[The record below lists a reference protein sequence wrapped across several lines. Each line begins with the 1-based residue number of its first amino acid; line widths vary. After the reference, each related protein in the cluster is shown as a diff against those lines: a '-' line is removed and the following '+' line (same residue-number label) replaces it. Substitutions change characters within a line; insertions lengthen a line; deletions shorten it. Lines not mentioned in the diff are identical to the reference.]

1 MKILIAKTS
10 GFCMGVRRAVEMVLD
25 APDRYTKP
33 IFTYGPLIHNP
44 QVLNLL
50 QSKDI
55 KVLDEIPNCGS
66 GTVLIR
72 AHGVPPTAKQKLREA
87 EFRVIDATC
96 PRVIKVQTIIGK
108 HAKKGYAAIII
119 GDKDHPEVIGL
130 LGYARDNGYAVG
142 SMEELEALPAFD
154 NAIIVSQTT
163 QNTRLLES
171 VISWAARNHPHY
183 KIYNTICDST
193 ERRQAEVQRLAETV
207 DAVIVVG
214 GHNSGNTRRL
224 AEIAR
229 RTGKPTYHIE
239 SESELASMDT
249 SVLASARYIGITA
262 GASTPNW
269 IIKKVY
275 RALETLQVKR
285 KQSWRRILFG
295 LQQALL
301 LTNIYVSLGA
311 GCLTYASAKLQGF
324 SQFFPYVLISML
336 YVQSMHIL
344 NHLTGSKSDQYNDPE
359 RAKFYQKYKLLLV
372 ALALA
377 SGGAGLVIAY
387 TLGIFPLLLLLIMS
401 LLGLSYNLRLV
412 PKRFVGI
419 RYRRIKDIPGS
430 KTLLIAMAWGIVTA
444 VLPPLSLT
452 GKASWITGSIFLW
465 TAGIVFVRTA
475 FFDILDMQGDRIVGK
490 DTFAILLGE
499 KRSMRL
505 LKNILIA
512 LIAGLILLSS
522 FHLISYLGLVLIGCP
537 IFFLLLFSAYERGV
551 LLPSIRLEFLVE
563 TNFILAGIA
572 AFLWSVF
579 DL

>member
-25 APDRYTKP
+25 APDQYTKP

-50 QSKDI
+50 QSKNI
-55 KVLDEIPNCGS
+55 QVLDEIPDVGS

-72 AHGVPPTAKQKLREA
+72 AHGVPPTAKQKLKEA
-87 EFRVIDATC
+87 AFNVIDATC
-96 PRVIKVQTIIGK
+96 PRVIKVQTIIRK
-108 HAKKGYAAIII
+108 HAKKNFAAIII
-119 GDKDHPEVIGL
+119 GDKNHPEVVGL
-130 LGYARDNGYAVG
+130 LGYARDNGYVVG
-142 SMEELEALPAFD
+142 SMEELEALPAFEH
-154 NAIIVSQTT
+154 AIIVSQTT
-163 QNTRLLES
+163 QNVRLLKS
-171 VISWAARNHPHY
+171 VIAWAAKTHPHY

-193 ERRQAEVQRLAETV
+193 ERRQAEVQRLAEAV

-229 RTGKPTYHIE
+229 QTGKPTYHIE

-249 SVLASARYIGITA
+249 SVLTSARHIGITA

-275 RALETLQVKR
+275 RALETLQVR
-285 KQSWRRILFG
+285 RTQNWRRILFG
-295 LQQALL
+295 LQQVLL

-311 GCLTYASAKLQGF
+311 GCLTYAMAKLQGF

-359 RAKFYQKYKLLLV
+359 RAKFYQNYKLLLIV
-372 ALALA
+372 LALA
-377 SGGAGLVIAY
+377 AGGAGFVIAY
-387 TLGIFPLLLLLIMS
+387 TLGLFPLLLLLIMS
-401 LLGLSYNLRLV
+401 LLGLSYNLRFV

-419 RYRRIKDIPGS
+419 RFRRIRDVPGS

-452 GKASWITGSIFLW
+452 GKASWITGLIFLW

-490 DTFAILLGE
+490 DTLAILLGE

-505 LKNILIA
+505 LKNMLIA
-512 LIAGLILLSS
+512 LIAALILLSS
-522 FHLISYLGLVLIGCP
+522 FHLISYLGFVLISCP
-537 IFFLLLFSAYERGV
+537 IFFLLLLSAYERGV
-551 LLPSIRLEFLVE
+551 LLPSIKLEFLVE
-563 TNFILAGIA
+563 TNFILAGVV

>member
-1 MKILIAKTS
+1 
-10 GFCMGVRRAVEMVLD
+10 MGVRRAVEMVLD
-25 APDRYTKP
+25 APDQYTKP

-55 KVLDEIPNCGS
+55 RVLDEIPNGGS

-72 AHGVPPTAKQKLREA
+72 AHGVPPTAKQKLKEA
-87 EFRVIDATC
+87 AFNVIDATC
-96 PRVIKVQTIIGK
+96 PRVIKVQTIIRK
-108 HAKKGYAAIII
+108 HAKKDYAAIII

-130 LGYARDNGYAVG
+130 LGYARDNGYVVG
-142 SMEELEALPAFD
+142 SMEELEALPAFHK
-154 NAIIVSQTT
+154 AIVVSQTT
-163 QNTRLLES
+163 QNARLLES
-171 VISWAARNHPHY
+171 VINWATKTHPHY
-183 KIYNTICDST
+183 KIFNTICDST
-193 ERRQAEVQRLAETV
+193 ERRQAEVQRLAEAV

-224 AEIAR
+224 AEIAQQ
-229 RTGKPTYHIE
+229 TGKPTYHIE

-249 SVLASARYIGITA
+249 SVLAAARHIGITA

-285 KQSWRRILFG
+285 TQNWRRILFG
-295 LQQALL
+295 LQQVLL

-311 GCLTYASAKLQGF
+311 GCLTYAMAKLQGF

-336 YVQSMHIL
+336 YVQSMHTL

-359 RAKFYQKYKLLLV
+359 RAKFYQNYKLLLIV
-372 ALALA
+372 LTMAA
-377 SGGAGLVIAY
+377 GGTGFVIAY
-387 TLGIFPLLLLLIMS
+387 TLGLFPLLLLLTMS
-401 LLGLSYNLRLV
+401 LLGLSYNLRFV

-419 RYRRIKDIPGS
+419 RYRRIRDVPGS

-452 GKASWITGSIFLW
+452 GKASWITGLIFLW

-475 FFDILDMQGDRIVGK
+475 FFDILDMQGDRIVGN

-499 KRSMRL
+499 KRSMHL
-505 LKNILIA
+505 LKNMLIA
-512 LIAGLILLSS
+512 LIAALILLSS
-522 FHLISYLGLVLIGCP
+522 FHLISYLGFVLISCP
-537 IFFLLLFSAYERGV
+537 IFFLLLLSAYERGV
-551 LLPSIRLEFLVE
+551 LLPSIKLEFLVE
-563 TNFILAGIA
+563 TNFILAGVV

>member
-25 APDRYTKP
+25 APDQYTKP

-55 KVLDEIPNCGS
+55 KVLDEIPDGGS

-72 AHGVPPTAKQKLREA
+72 AHGVPPSAKQKLKEA
-87 EFRVIDATC
+87 AFNVIDATC
-96 PRVIKVQTIIGK
+96 PRVIKVQTIIRK
-108 HAKKGYAAIII
+108 HAKKDYAAIII

-130 LGYARDNGYAVG
+130 LGYARDNGYVVG

-154 NAIIVSQTT
+154 HAIIVSQTT
-163 QNTRLLES
+163 QNARLLKS
-171 VISWAARNHPHY
+171 VITWAAKTHPHY

-193 ERRQAEVQRLAETV
+193 ERRQAEVQRLAEAV

-229 RTGKPTYHIE
+229 QTGKPTYHIE
-239 SESELASMDT
+239 SELELASMDT
-249 SVLASARYIGITA
+249 SVLTSARHIGITA

-285 KQSWRRILFG
+285 TQSWRRILFG
-295 LQQALL
+295 LQQTLL

-311 GCLTYASAKLQGF
+311 GCLTYAMAKLQGF

-336 YVQSMHIL
+336 YVQSMHIF
-344 NHLTGSKSDQYNDPE
+344 NHLTGNKSDQYNDPE
-359 RAKFYQKYKLLLV
+359 RAKFYQKYNSLLIV
-372 ALALA
+372 LALA
-377 SGGAGLVIAY
+377 AGGAGLVIAY
-387 TLGIFPLLLLLIMS
+387 SLGLFPLSLLLIMS
-401 LLGLSYNLRLV
+401 LLGLSYNLRFA
-412 PKRFVGI
+412 PKGFVGF
-419 RYRRIKDIPGS
+419 RYRRIRDIPGS
-430 KTLLIAMAWGIVTA
+430 KTLLIAIAWGIVTA
-444 VLPPLSLT
+444 ALPPLSLT
-452 GKASWITGSIFLW
+452 GNASWVTGIIFLW

-490 DTFAILLGE
+490 ETFAILLGE

-505 LKNILIA
+505 LKNMLIA
-512 LIAGLILLSS
+512 LIALLILLSF
-522 FHLISYLGLVLIGCP
+522 FHLISYLGLVLIGWP
-537 IFFLLLFSAYERGV
+537 IFFLLLLSAYERGV
-551 LLPSIRLEFLVE
+551 LLPSIKLEFLVE
-563 TNFILAGIA
+563 TNFVLAGVA

-579 DL
+579 EL